1 MSLSLIPP
9 KHVSVVINLVNY
21 HTRLAPKRKS
31 VNGNKFSAVV
41 SQPVVPPAGFVV
53 HARGITSIRILLI
66 EGVRKL
72 T

>member
-1 MSLSLIPP
+1 M
-9 KHVSVVINLVNY
+9 K
-21 HTRLAPKRKS
+21 
-31 VNGNKFSAVV
+31 NGGWIIT
-41 SQPVVPPAGFVV
+41 QPVVPPAGFVV